1 MIDGPEGIEFLKKA
15 GNVTAWLERM
25 RARDGVKA
33 VLAPEVV
40 AATLPIS

>member
-1 MIDGPEGIEFLKKA
+1 MAPEGTELLKKA

-33 VLAPEVV
+33 VPAP
-40 AATLPIS
+40 